1 MSGSWFD
8 PQTPGQ
14 GFFMD
19 VFDSSNQLF
28 LAWFTYDLERP
39 DPGVMAMIG
48 EPGHRWMTALGTF
61 EDTTADLKIFW
72 NSGMIFDSDTP
83 PSQQT
88 QDGEM
93 TVQFS
98 SCTQG
103 NIAYDLG
110 TASVTGNVPVQR
122 LANDIVT
129 LCESMYQQPGVPGRL

>member
-19 VFDSSNQLF
+19 VLDSSNQLF

-39 DPGVMAMIG
+39 DAGVMAMIG
-48 EPGHRWMTALGTF
+48 EPGHRWMTALGPF
-61 EDTTADLKIFW
+61 EDTSADLNIYW
-72 NSGMIFDSDTP
+72 NSGMIFDSATP
-83 PSQQT
+83 ATQQT

-98 SCTQG
+98 SCNEG
-103 NIAYDLG
+103 NIEYDLG
-110 TASVTGNVPVQR
+110 TANVTGNVAVQR